1 MTPVT
6 MLTLL
11 SSEDNDDEHYGSG
24 DDNIDDNVNQ
34 ILVPGSKNNYE
45 DDLRVSRRQQ
55 VCCFKLNKI
64 KNMEYSFS
72 QPIRFNVIQLLK
84 S

>member
-24 DDNIDDNVNQ
+24 DDNIDDNADQ
-34 ILVPGSKNNYE
+34 ILVPGDQKNYE
-45 DDLRVSRRQQ
+45 DDLSVSRRQQ
-55 VCCFKLNKI
+55 VCCFKLNK
-64 KNMEYSFS
+64 K
-72 QPIRFNVIQLLK
+72 
-84 S
+84 